1 MSFNAR
7 SIRNKLLPVMSYLEE
22 KCISLAFVQETW
34 IKKSDTHLI
43 REIEEFG
50 YKVLLYRKPRRLD
63 LGGGVA
69 VIYRKSLK
77 IHPVK
82 IRTYRSFECIS
93 CKIMT
98 EEGTYM
104 FSNIYRPDYSMK
116 NRYTVPKFIEEFSS
130 LVDEI
135 QAHAVPFMFLG
146 DYNLHVET
154 LFASYSCSLSTSY
167 EIKKK
172 KEASAF
178 LQVLQ
183 SNDLLQLIDKPTHE
197 QGGTLDLLIMNNDI
211 CDFGSWDIVDKNI
224 VCESDHFPIYF
235 TMNVNALVIDEKVTF
250 TYRDFSSFNKEIFL
264 QDFST
269 FDIISA
275 TGSLNVSDTV
285 VKVHTTLS
293 CILEKQCPSVTKTVR
308 MRDPLCR
315 RWFNDSLR
323 SLKRKKRRQER
334 AWLKCK
340 CFFHREQYDE
350 VLKEYKQAIYSA
362 RSESI
367 IKTIETNSTD
377 PKSLYKSVK
386 NLVGDND
393 VSVYPSSS
401 SSKQLADDMAD
412 FYSNKIINIRKEI
425 KNNSNISN
433 EISEDHYNFL
443 NNNISTD
450 CILHQFV
457 PLSEK
462 DTRDLIKSMANKHH
476 HEDPIPVWLLK
487 ENEDELYPVIQ
498 SIINKS
504 LIEGTF
510 PASLKHGT
518 VRPILKEKNLDQ
530 ENYKN
535 YRPVTNTPFM
545 SKLIEKAAN
554 NQITEYLEQ
563 NGLFPAHQSAYRK
576 KHSCETVMLK
586 IIDDIQESVSEK
598 KMVMLV
604 LLDLSSAFDTID
616 QDILLFKLMKHF
628 GISGNVLK
636 WIKTYLKGRTFS
648 VRIKN
653 VNGKVCLLIYGVPQG
668 TVLGPLLFIMY
679 IHDLILIGDKYNV
692 SVELYADDS
701 RWYYSFSPLY
711 ERTFAMDNINKCM
724 SEIKLWM
731 QYNYLKINFDKT
743 DVLYISNPFHH
754 SVFYGNIM
762 CTIEGEN
769 FINSINQSVKSL
781 GVTLD
786 NNLTMKKMVLET
798 VKSCY
803 SSLKKLGGVR
813 RYLPQDIKLKMVMS
827 YIISRLDFCNGLYAN
842 ISKTLL
848 NKLQKLL
855 NACVRFVMNIP
866 NRMNVNDVSKS
877 LHILPVKNRIMFKL
891 CLIVYKILKGSSPE
905 YLKDKVVEKIPTD
918 LRFLRS
924 SLDLTKLELPKSH
937 NTYQYSMAK
946 NWNAL
951 PISIRNCNTVEN
963 FKKQLKT
970 HYFTEAYL

>member
-1 MSFNAR
+1 
-7 SIRNKLLPVMSYLEE
+7 
-22 KCISLAFVQETW
+22 
-34 IKKSDTHLI
+34 
-43 REIEEFG
+43 
-50 YKVLLYRKPRRLD
+50 
-63 LGGGVA
+63 
-69 VIYRKSLK
+69 
-77 IHPVK
+77 
-82 IRTYRSFECIS
+82 
-93 CKIMT
+93 
-98 EEGTYM
+98 
-104 FSNIYRPDYSMK
+104 
-116 NRYTVPKFIEEFSS
+116 
-130 LVDEI
+130 
-135 QAHAVPFMFLG
+135 
-146 DYNLHVET
+146 
-154 LFASYSCSLSTSY
+154 
-167 EIKKK
+167 
-172 KEASAF
+172 
-178 LQVLQ
+178 
-183 SNDLLQLIDKPTHE
+183 
-197 QGGTLDLLIMNNDI
+197 
-211 CDFGSWDIVDKNI
+211 
-224 VCESDHFPIYF
+224 
-235 TMNVNALVIDEKVTF
+235 
-250 TYRDFSSFNKEIFL
+250 
-264 QDFST
+264 
-269 FDIISA
+269 
-275 TGSLNVSDTV
+275 
-285 VKVHTTLS
+285 
-293 CILEKQCPSVTKTVR
+293 
-308 MRDPLCR
+308 
-315 RWFNDSLR
+315 
-323 SLKRKKRRQER
+323 
-334 AWLKCK
+334 
-340 CFFHREQYDE
+340 
-350 VLKEYKQAIYSA
+350 
-362 RSESI
+362 
-367 IKTIETNSTD
+367 
-377 PKSLYKSVK
+377 
-386 NLVGDND
+386 
-393 VSVYPSSS
+393 
-401 SSKQLADDMAD
+401 
-412 FYSNKIINIRKEI
+412 
-425 KNNSNISN
+425 
-433 EISEDHYNFL
+433 
-443 NNNISTD
+443 
-450 CILHQFV
+450 
-457 PLSEK
+457 
-462 DTRDLIKSMANKHH
+462 MANKHH